1 MGRPHALSHP
11 ADLERVRWWRCEDG
25 LSCREIGA
33 RLGVSYQTV
42 NRHCLRQGWTLP
54 DGKTRRSTTK
64 WQPKRLAQ
72 LRLLHENGIKR
83 AKIAQVMGVD
93 HTTVTRGLRLLGLAP
108 KLTGWTDRERDLV
121 ACLRAKGW
129 SAERIAN
136 RLNRT
141 EHSVTVQM
149 AMSGRR
155 AGIVRKAAPDERP
168 APKPKPNAPPV
179 QRIGGIDAMIVRRAR
194 FLAGKGWKLPDVARQ
209 VRVEPK
215 VLEAALRDFARRER
229 EEAMA

>member
-1 MGRPHALSHP
+1 
-11 ADLERVRWWRCEDG
+11 
-25 LSCREIGA
+25 
-33 RLGVSYQTV
+33 
-42 NRHCLRQGWTLP
+42 
-54 DGKTRRSTTK
+54 
-64 WQPKRLAQ
+64 
-72 LRLLHENGIKR
+72 
-83 AKIAQVMGVD
+83 
-93 HTTVTRGLRLLGLAP
+93 
-108 KLTGWTDRERDLV
+108 
-121 ACLRAKGW
+121 
-129 SAERIAN
+129 
-136 RLNRT
+136 
-141 EHSVTVQM
+141 M

>member
-1 MGRPHALSHP
+1 MGRPHALSDP
-11 ADLERVRWWRCEDG
+11 ADLERVRRWRCLDG

-33 RLGVSYQTV
+33 RIGVSYQTV
-42 NRHCLRQGWTLP
+42 YRRCRIEGWTLP
-54 DGKTRRSTTK
+54 DGTTRRRTTK

-72 LRLLHENGIKR
+72 LRLLHESGLKR

-93 HTTVTRGLRLLGLAP
+93 PTTVTRGLRLLGLAP
-108 KLTGWTDRERDLV
+108 KLTEWTDRERDLV

-136 RLNRT
+136 RLKRT
-141 EHSVTVQM
+141 YHSVKVHM
-149 AMSGRR
+149 AMVDDR
-155 AGIVRKAAPDERP
+155 AGVVRKAAPEAKP
-168 APKPKPNAPPV
+168 APQPKRQAPPV

-215 VLEAALRDFARRER
+215 VLEAALREFARRER